1 MVAATGAAYAV
12 LFGIAWDPP
21 PEAKDMYLEYV
32 IVGDRNPQVITNQ
45 PRNAHTV
52 VFCGT
57 NTNLL
62 VRAPME
68 PGSWFYV
75 AYSVW
80 SNTVWSEPSNM
91 VEVRVPSAPTNAVR
105 VAVDVSPDMSLWT
118 NSGFIRMRIQ

>member
-1 MVAATGAAYAV
+1 
-12 LFGIAWDPP
+12 
-21 PEAKDMYLEYV
+21 MYLEYV